1 MSHTSACTVVPPTLL
16 SRSMSSVCA
25 PVLAAANAAPIP
37 AGPAPT
43 TTTSYMGADIL
54 LFSVAILDEEQ
65 ARRHESSDRVRSV
78 ESSVRI
84 LGVRN
89 EL

>member
-1 MSHTSACTVVPPTLL
+1 
-16 SRSMSSVCA
+16 
-25 PVLAAANAAPIP
+25 
-37 AGPAPT
+37 
-43 TTTSYMGADIL
+43 MGADIL